1 MTDNEFRTPMDTLPG
16 GSVRTLSAHTSVS
29 VDAEFLNIGGHSL
42 SAVRRG

>member
-1 MTDNEFRTPMDTLPG
+1 MTDNEFRTPMDTLPA

-29 VDAEFLNIGGHSL
+29 VDADFLNIGGHSL